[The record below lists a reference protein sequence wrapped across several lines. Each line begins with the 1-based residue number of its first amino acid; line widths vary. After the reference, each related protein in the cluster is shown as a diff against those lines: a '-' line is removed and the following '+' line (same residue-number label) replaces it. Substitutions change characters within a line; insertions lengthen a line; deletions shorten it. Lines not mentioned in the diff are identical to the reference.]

1 MPSHTHPSPTH
12 VKILLALSCIGLA
25 MASHAQAVDD
35 EAWHFSAGMGVMSQA
50 KYPGSSETR
59 VGALPTFS
67 ASHGRWQIG
76 AVPGAGVPLG
86 VSYTLLQDGPWR
98 LGVGVGTGLGA
109 ARNAH
114 DGSGFAKLGTIE
126 QTTWGSVSG
135 SYTLGAVAASASIVS
150 DTGGHQQGTRA
161 MLDVMYRTR
170 PTNHLSLSVGPGLT
184 WMDSRYASTYYGVS
198 AEQSANTG
206 YAAYK
211 AGAGLNALRL
221 SASADYQL
229 TREWGLSAK
238 LGLTQLQGDAAGSP
252 TVEKKNQ
259 TSYGLFANYRF

>member
-1 MPSHTHPSPTH
+1 M
-12 VKILLALSCIGLA
+12 
-25 MASHAQAVDD
+25 
-35 EAWHFSAGMGVMSQA
+35 
-50 KYPGSSETR
+50 
-59 VGALPTFS
+59 
-67 ASHGRWQIG
+67 
-76 AVPGAGVPLG
+76 
-86 VSYTLLQDGPWR
+86 
-98 LGVGVGTGLGA
+98 
-109 ARNAH
+109 
-114 DGSGFAKLGTIE
+114 
-126 QTTWGSVSG
+126 
-135 SYTLGAVAASASIVS
+135 
-150 DTGGHQQGTRA
+150 
-161 MLDVMYRTR
+161 DVMYRTR